1 MSNNIYTVKPS
12 YLFGATLAAGSLL
25 IWVSGTNISFNVAV
39 MIAVMAFYIFFIYK
53 NKNLSISKEQKA
65 DSCYYLG
72 FILTLI
78 AMINTLI
85 TLDVENIGSIFNTV
99 VRDFGLALVTTIVG
113 LVARIIWLQLE
124 SSNAFDGEET
134 IREKLIAEA
143 QELETQTQRITGA
156 FTTLAV
162 DAERVATPLSKN
174 LNDLSKT
181 KHKDKHLIGT
191 GMNSLNE
198 TINFLKISVSLN
210 FKNFLI
216 MPPAYYKYQ
225 DKDVINFYSKIIEA
239 VPECQIVLYN
249 FEKLCGYKFSIKCV
263 EELVKKF
270 PKQIVG
276 VKDSSYNLFESLKLE
291 NFSVMPGS
299 ETKLLKGLECGCSGI
314 ITATCNATAQL
325 ARKVYDDFNN
335 GNDQSYNQKLID
347 VRNTFEKYNLISS
360 LHTFFSK
367 NDGIYKNLL
376 PPLSLL
382 NDLEDKDLTQ
392 SLKILNF
399 ETNSQLAA

>member
-1 MSNNIYTVKPS
+1 MTKISGIFAASMSVFNADLSLNNEK
-12 YLFGATLAAGSLL
+12 
-25 IWVSGTNISFNVAV
+25 
-39 MIAVMAFYIFFIYK
+39 
-53 NKNLSISKEQKA
+53 
-65 DSCYYLG
+65 
-72 FILTLI
+72 
-78 AMINTLI
+78 
-85 TLDVENIGSIFNTV
+85 
-99 VRDFGLALVTTIVG
+99 TIDH
-113 LVARIIWLQLE
+113 A
-124 SSNAFDGEET
+124 
-134 IREKLIAEA
+134 EKLIDQGCHGTVIFGSTGQA
-143 QELETQTQRITGA
+143 QLIPVSEKIKL
-156 FTTLAV
+156 
-162 DAERVATPLSKN
+162 

-181 KHKDKHLIGT
+181 KYKGKHLIGT

-198 TINFLKISVSLN
+198 TINFLKISVSLD
-210 FKNFLI
+210 FKKFLI

-225 DKDVINFYSKIIEA
+225 DKDVINFYSRIIEA
-239 VPECQIVLYN
+239 APECKIVLYN
-249 FEKLCGYKFSIKCV
+249 FEKLSGYKFSIKCV

-276 VKDSSYNLFESLKLE
+276 VKDSSYNLFENLKLE

-367 NDGIYKNLL
+367 DDEIYKNLL

-382 NDLEDKDLTQ
+382 NDLEDKDLMQ
-392 SLKILNF
+392 SLKTLNF
-399 ETNSQLAA
+399 KSDSQLAA

>member
-1 MSNNIYTVKPS
+1 MTKISGIFAASMSVLNADLSLNIEKT
-12 YLFGATLAAGSLL
+12 
-25 IWVSGTNISFNVAV
+25 
-39 MIAVMAFYIFFIYK
+39 
-53 NKNLSISKEQKA
+53 
-65 DSCYYLG
+65 
-72 FILTLI
+72 
-78 AMINTLI
+78 INH
-85 TLDVENIGSIFNTV
+85 
-99 VRDFGLALVTTIVG
+99 A
-113 LVARIIWLQLE
+113 
-124 SSNAFDGEET
+124 
-134 IREKLIAEA
+134 EKLIDQGCHGTAIFGSTGQA
-143 QELETQTQRITGA
+143 QLIPVYEKIKL
-156 FTTLAV
+156 
-162 DAERVATPLSKN
+162 

-181 KHKDKHLIGT
+181 KYKDKHLIGT
-191 GMNSLNE
+191 GMNSLSE
-198 TINFLKISVSLN
+198 TINFLKISVSLD
-210 FKNFLI
+210 FKKFLI

-239 VPECQIVLYN
+239 VPECRIVLYN
-249 FEKLCGYKFSIKCV
+249 FEKLSGYKFSIKCV

-276 VKDSSYNLFESLKLE
+276 VKDSSYNLFENLKLE
-291 NFSVMPGS
+291 NFSVLPGS

-325 ARKVYDDFNN
+325 ARRVYDDFNN

-347 VRNTFEKYNLISS
+347 VRNIFEKYNLISS

-367 NDGIYKNLL
+367 DDEIYKNLL

-382 NDLEDKDLTQ
+382 NDLEDKDLMQ